1 MRFKLGLPSMAA
13 ILLVLSACG
22 PLSNNGQA
30 PSKLTR
36 LRQSREL
43 ALDWIKTARANVNNA
58 TYLSNL
64 SKNSYLSKINQLD
77 DILSNRIIEID
88 NFADGPCSENTSS
101 EKTSDEFTLAYV
113 ENPPQNSNIYVCK
126 EAFDFSNPIIAQV
139 LIHEGIHI
147 TGVIDECKTT
157 EFEVNIIHLAG
168 QRPFKNFYVGSPAC
182 ASINFN
188 HINFLKL
195 QDSEEGTPSA
205 LEWKEFI
212 LPQGAKY

>member
-1 MRFKLGLPSMAA
+1 MAA
-13 ILLVLSACG
+13 ILFVLSACG
-22 PLSNNGQA
+22 PLSNNGSA

-36 LRQSREL
+36 LNKSREL
-43 ALDWIKTARANVNNA
+43 ALDWIQKAGANVNNA

-88 NFADGPCSENTSS
+88 NFADGPCSENTG
-101 EKTSDEFTLAYV
+101 DEFTLAYV
-113 ENPPQNSNIYVCK
+113 KNPPQNSNIYVCK
-126 EAFDFSNPIIAQV
+126 VAFDFSNPIIAQV

-147 TGVIDECKTT
+147 TGETNECKTT
-157 EFEVNIIHLAG
+157 EFEVNIMHLAG
-168 QRPFKNFYVGSPAC
+168 QRPFKNSYVDTPAC

-188 HINFLKL
+188 HINFLEL

-212 LPQGAKY
+212 LPRGAKY